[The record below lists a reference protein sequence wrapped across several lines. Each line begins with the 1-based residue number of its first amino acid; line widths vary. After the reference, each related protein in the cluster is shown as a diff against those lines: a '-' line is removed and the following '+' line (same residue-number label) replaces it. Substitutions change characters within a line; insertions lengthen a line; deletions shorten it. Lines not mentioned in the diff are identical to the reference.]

1 MTVPASLRMP
11 APDAITLDD
20 IIRIYEAL
28 RGQMPAAAAVEGG
41 PRRTARLADILPHVD
56 ALVLDGFGVINLGAS
71 PIDGILEFL
80 DEAEARGV
88 AVMVLTNGAGQ
99 GADASWRKY
108 RSWGLKLERPQVV
121 SSRDSLEVELPSL
134 ADGHVVAA
142 LGPAARPLG
151 VESELTFP
159 CDGDGLF
166 DRATAFA
173 FLGSAGWTDEHLHRL
188 EQALGRG
195 GRELLVANPDIS
207 APVEGGF
214 TAEPGYWAARAARAT
229 GIVPRWYGKP
239 HGPSFNLVLDHLA
252 AHYGR
257 RFQRRRVAMVGDSL
271 HTDILGGG
279 AAGMQTVLLTGYG
292 LFAAGGADDMID
304 ACGITPDWIVGR
316 L

>member
-1 MTVPASLRMP
+1 MTVPASLRIP

-28 RGQMPAAAAVEGG
+28 RGQMPAARSVPGG
-41 PRRTARLADILPHVD
+41 PRRTSRLADILPHVD
-56 ALVLDGFGVINLGAS
+56 ALVLDGFGVINIGGSL
-71 PIDGILEFL
+71 IDGILDFL
-80 DEAEARGV
+80 DEAEARGI

-99 GADASWRKY
+99 GADASWQKY
-108 RSWGLKLERPQVV
+108 RNWGLDLARGQVV
-121 SSRDSLEVELPSL
+121 SSRDSLEAALPSL
-134 ADGHVVAA
+134 GDGRVVAA

-151 VESELTFP
+151 VAGELTFP
-159 CDGDGLF
+159 SDGDGLF
-166 DRATAFA
+166 GQATAFA
-173 FLGSAGWTDEHLHRL
+173 FLGSAGWTEDHQNRL

-195 GRELLVANPDIS
+195 GCELLVANPDVS

-214 TAEPGYWAARAARAT
+214 TAEPGYWAARAAQAT

-239 HGPSFNLVLDHLA
+239 HGPSFDLVLDRLA
-252 AHYGR
+252 THCGR
-257 RFQRRRVAMVGDSL
+257 SFDRRRVAMIGDSL

-304 ACGITPDWIVGR
+304 ACGITPDWVVEEF
-316 L
+316 

>member
-28 RGQMPAAAAVEGG
+28 RGQMPAARSVPGG
-41 PRRTARLADILPHVD
+41 PRRTSRLADILPHVD
-56 ALVLDGFGVINLGAS
+56 ALVLDGFGVINIGGSL
-71 PIDGILEFL
+71 IDGILDFL
-80 DEAEARGV
+80 DEAEARGI

-99 GADASWRKY
+99 GTDASWQKY
-108 RSWGLKLERPQVV
+108 RNWGLDLAR
-121 SSRDSLEVELPSL
+121 
-134 ADGHVVAA
+134 ADGHMVAA

-151 VESELTFP
+151 VGGELTLP
-159 CDGDGLF
+159 SDGDGLF

-173 FLGSAGWTDEHLHRL
+173 FLGSAGWTEDHQHRL

-195 GRELLVANPDIS
+195 GCELLVANPDVS

-214 TAEPGYWAARAARAT
+214 TAEPGYWAARAAQAT
-229 GIVPRWYGKP
+229 GILPRWYGKP
-239 HGPSFNLVLDHLA
+239 HGPSFDLVLDRMA

-257 RFQRRRVAMVGDSL
+257 LFDRRRVAMIGDSL

-304 ACGITPDWIVGR
+304 ACGITPDWVVAGF
-316 L
+316 

>member
-28 RGQMPAAAAVEGG
+28 RGQMPAARSVPGG
-41 PRRTARLADILPHVD
+41 PRRTGRLADILPHVD
-56 ALVLDGFGVINLGAS
+56 ALVLDGFGVINIGGSL
-71 PIDGILEFL
+71 IDGILDFL
-80 DEAEARGV
+80 DEAEARGI

-99 GADASWRKY
+99 GADASWQKY
-108 RSWGLKLERPQVV
+108 RNWGLDLARAQVV
-121 SSRDSLEVELPSL
+121 SSRDSLEAALPSL
-134 ADGHVVAA
+134 ADGRVVAA
-142 LGPAARPLG
+142 LGPAARPFG
-151 VESELTFP
+151 VGGELTLP
-159 CDGDGLF
+159 SDGDGLF

-173 FLGSAGWTDEHLHRL
+173 FLGSAGWTEDYQNRL
-188 EQALGRG
+188 EQAIGRG
-195 GRELLVANPDIS
+195 GCELLVANPDVS

-214 TAEPGYWAARAARAT
+214 TAEPGYWAARAAQAT
-229 GIVPRWYGKP
+229 GILPRWYGKP
-239 HGPSFNLVLDHLA
+239 HGPSFDLVLDRMA

-257 RFQRRRVAMVGDSL
+257 LFDRRRVAMIGDSL

-304 ACGITPDWIVGR
+304 ACGITPDWVVAGF
-316 L
+316 